1 MFYILLADLAQET
14 TCAKTN
20 ILHNCFTDTSIA
32 N

>member
-1 MFYILLADLAQET
+1 MFYILLADLAQE